1 MIHSTAPFKI
11 LAHVRDFHLLFV
23 NSSNRKQF
31 HTIID
36 DLLITLD
43 FCVAVFCDTTGGEP
57 EAEKV
62 RVFELEL

>member
-1 MIHSTAPFKI
+1 
-11 LAHVRDFHLLFV
+11 V

-43 FCVAVFCDTTGGEP
+43 FCVAVFCDTTDGEP

>member
-1 MIHSTAPFKI
+1 MEY
-11 LAHVRDFHLLFV
+11 
-23 NSSNRKQF
+23 SSIEAKKYSFLKWINYWGARHNRKQF

-43 FCVAVFCDTTGGEP
+43 FCVAAFCDTTDGEP